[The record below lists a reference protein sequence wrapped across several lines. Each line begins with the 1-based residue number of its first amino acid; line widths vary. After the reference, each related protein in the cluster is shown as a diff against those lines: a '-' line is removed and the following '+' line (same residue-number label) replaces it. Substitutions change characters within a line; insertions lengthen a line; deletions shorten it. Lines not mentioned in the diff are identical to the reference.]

1 MTGFF
6 CNSVQC
12 CADCNVA
19 LYVKQPIN
27 IDEYVGVFSRHTKG
41 NQLSQV
47 GVIENTA
54 AKYFISLFTVVFS
67 FPVLMLAMEEPTA
80 SGVFCNRMLSMVNS
94 EDVNAIIQAQRHM

>member
-1 MTGFF
+1 MMNMF
-6 CNSVQC
+6 
-12 CADCNVA
+12 
-19 LYVKQPIN
+19 
-27 IDEYVGVFSRHTKG
+27 EYFRGVTSCLR
-41 NQLSQV
+41 S

-67 FPVLMLAMEEPTA
+67 FPVLMLVMEEPTA